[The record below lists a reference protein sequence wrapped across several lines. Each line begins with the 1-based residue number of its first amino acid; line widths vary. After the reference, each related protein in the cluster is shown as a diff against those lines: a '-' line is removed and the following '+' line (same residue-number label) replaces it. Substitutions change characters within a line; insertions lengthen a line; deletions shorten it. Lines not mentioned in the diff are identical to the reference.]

1 MVKRP
6 WKSTLRHDSSK
17 KPPAGSGDQGP
28 NHKPP
33 HPCLGAVPHHL
44 KNGLDIIIVDGSF
57 DILSFL
63 SVPWVKLCLTTI
75 RTPAAL

>member
-33 HPCLGAVPHHL
+33 HPCLGAVPHVLFANHDQIFPDL
-44 KNGLDIIIVDGSF
+44 C
-57 DILSFL
+57 
-63 SVPWVKLCLTTI
+63 SVGGHAEYTT
-75 RTPAAL
+75 T

>member
-1 MVKRP
+1 MKHGWGGGGNVYVSFADTHCRISIKQSFEE
-6 WKSTLRHDSSK
+6 WIGYNL
-17 KPPAGSGDQGP
+17 
-28 NHKPP
+28 
-33 HPCLGAVPHHL
+33 
-44 KNGLDIIIVDGSF
+44 IIVDGSF